1 MGYVEDAFKV
11 RTTYGKRRVLAR
23 RGRAGKKSG
32 CFSILLCR
40 EKVEMIRRSGAMTD
54 CQTMANS
61 LGEIGLGRLHGVV
74 HGFAS
79 REMGRNGRSER
90 ATGAMRMRSIDEFPL
105 EHIEE

>member
-40 EKVEMIRRSGAMTD
+40 EKVEMIRRSGSVTNCQAM
-54 CQTMANS
+54 AEG
-61 LGEIGLGRLHGVV
+61 LGEIGLGCLYSIV
-74 HGFAS
+74 HGFAP
-79 REMGRNGRSER
+79 REMGRNG
-90 ATGAMRMRSIDEFPL
+90 
-105 EHIEE
+105 